1 MIHIR
6 IEHIVTVDFREDVN
20 EVEFSMV
27 NGDNLIYKEVP
38 NEAIKAIQDALK
50 NWGKSD
56 YKWILL

>member
-20 EVEFSMV
+20 EAQFDMV
-27 NGDNLIYKEVP
+27 NGDTLIYKEVP
-38 NEAIKAIQDALK
+38 LEAIKAIQEALK

-56 YKWILL
+56 YKWIIL